1 MKIEI
6 AKTAGFC
13 MGVRRAVEL
22 AMKAP
27 DDNQKPICT
36 FGPLIHNPQ
45 VLNVL
50 KSKGIEILTEVPDQ
64 AEGTVLIRAH
74 GVPPSV
80 KTILA
85 DAGLSIIDAT
95 CPRVIRVQ
103 VIIRKHARKGYDTII
118 VGDEDH
124 PEVIGLLGYAGGRGH
139 VVSTLEGLADLPVF
153 ERAIVVA
160 QTTQNINDYDNI
172 KRWVD
177 DNLPHYQ
184 VYDTICDSTEKR
196 QAEIKCLANLV
207 DAVVVVGGK
216 DSGNTQRLHEIAK
229 AAGKPAFHAETE
241 ADLDFE
247 ALSQFGHVGVTAG
260 ASTPNWV
267 IKKVCR
273 AIEAIPYRGG
283 ASGWRGL
290 FYRLQ
295 RTLLLTNV
303 YVAIGAG
310 CLTYAC
316 AKLQL
321 LTGSRLFAAV
331 AVLYVLS
338 MHILNNLT
346 GGSSDD
352 YNDPDRAMFYRTHL
366 PLLLASS
373 LIAGA
378 AGLLIAYM
386 IGTVPFWVLLSMSL
400 LGLAYNMPIL
410 PSRLTRGHATRL
422 KDIPGSKTV
431 LIAVAWGLVTAL
443 LPGLYAGQ
451 GASLV
456 TIGVFAWA
464 TTMVFIRTAFFD
476 LLDVQGD
483 RIVGKETIPVF
494 LGETISLRLLKTLLG
509 VACILLILL
518 EFQDSAPSLGLLLLL
533 CPVALGSLVIAHEQG
548 KFLPSIRLEFA
559 VESVFVLSGLIGL
572 FWALLQ

>member
-27 DDNQKPICT
+27 DNNQKPICT

-139 VVSTLEGLADLPVF
+139 VVSTLEGLAALPLF

-241 ADLDFE
+241 ADLDIE

-346 GGSSDD
+346 GRSSDD

-366 PLLLASS
+366 PLLLSSS

-451 GASLV
+451 GASLA

-494 LGETISLRLLKTLLG
+494 LGEKISLRLLKSLLG

-518 EFQDSAPSLGLLLLL
+518 EFQENAPSLGLLLLL